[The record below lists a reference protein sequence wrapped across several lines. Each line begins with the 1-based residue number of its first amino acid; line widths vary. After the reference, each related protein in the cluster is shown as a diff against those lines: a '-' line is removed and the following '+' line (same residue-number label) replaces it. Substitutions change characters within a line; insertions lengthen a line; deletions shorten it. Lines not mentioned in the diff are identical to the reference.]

1 MRRKVLFLTG
11 IRSDFYIQ
19 RRLIKAVD
27 KHPKL
32 RMFLVVSG
40 AHLKKKFGSTI
51 KEIKK
56 EKIKIYKT
64 IDNLKLLKGK
74 DSRLKALSIQLSELI
89 KIVLKI
95 RPHII
100 VSPFDREESLTTA
113 IIGQYLNIPVAHL
126 GAGDYT
132 KYNTDGIVRH
142 AVTKLSHLI
151 FCSTKKSF
159 QNVIKLREQKFRIYN
174 VGSLSVDRFKDIKKI
189 RLKELKRKLGITFDL
204 QNLIFLIQHPV
215 SNMLKLTEKHYKIT
229 LDAIDDLNCPTIIIR
244 PNSDPGS
251 EYINNVLNKYKFKK
265 NRNIK
270 IYKNIDEKL
279 FINILKYTKVLI
291 GNSSMGIVEAPNL
304 KIPVVNIGDRQ
315 KGRQKGNNVLYVK
328 NNKNLIM
335 NAIKKQLT
343 RKKKFSNP
351 YKSHNTISKILN
363 VFLKIKINSKLLNK
377 QTLF

>member
-1 MRRKVLFLTG
+1 MRRKILFLTG

-40 AHLKKKFGSTI
+40 AHLKKEFGSTI

-56 EKIKIYKT
+56 EKIKIFKT

-74 DSRLKALSIQLSELI
+74 DARLKALSIQLSELI

-95 RPHII
+95 KPHII

-159 QNVIKLREQKFRIYN
+159 KNVIKLREQKFRIYN

-189 RLKELKRKLGITFDL
+189 RLKVLKRKLGIKFDL
-204 QNLIFLIQHPV
+204 QKLILLIQHPV
-215 SNMLKLTEKHYKIT
+215 SNMLELTKKHYRIT
-229 LDAIDDLNCPTIIIR
+229 LDAIDDLNYPTIIIR

-265 NRNIK
+265 NQNIK
-270 IYKNIDEKL
+270 IYENIDEKL
-279 FINILKYTKVLI
+279 FVNILKYTKVLI
-291 GNSSMGIVEAPNL
+291 GNSSMGIVEAPKL

-328 NNKNLIM
+328 NNKKLIM
-335 NAIKKQLT
+335 QAIQKQLA
-343 RKKKFSNP
+343 RKKKFLNP

-377 QTLF
+377 QSLF

>member
-1 MRRKVLFLTG
+1 MKRKILFITG

-32 RMFLVVSG
+32 KMYLVVSG
-40 AHLKKKFGSTI
+40 AHLKKDFGTTLN
-51 KEIKK
+51 EIKK
-56 EKIKIYKT
+56 EKIKIYKK
-64 IDNLKLLKGK
+64 IDNLKVLKGK
-74 DSRLKALSIQLSELI
+74 DTRIKALSIQLSELI

-95 RPHII
+95 KPHII

-126 GAGDYT
+126 GAGDFT
-132 KYNTDGIVRH
+132 KYNTDGVVRH

-151 FCSTKKSF
+151 FCSTKKSY

-174 VGSLSVDRFKDIKKI
+174 VGSLSIDRFKDIKKI
-189 RLKELKRKLGITFDL
+189 SLKELKKHLHIKFNLQKLIL
-204 QNLIFLIQHPV
+204 LIQHPV
-215 SNMLKLTEKHYKIT
+215 SNKLKLTEKHYKIT
-229 LDAIDDLNCPTIIIR
+229 LDAIDDLNYPTIIIR

-251 EYINNVLNKYKFKK
+251 EYINSVLKKFKFKK

-279 FINILKYTKVLI
+279 FLNILKFTKVLI
-291 GNSSMGIVEAPNL
+291 GNSSMGIVEAPKL

-315 KGRQKGNNVLYVK
+315 KGRQKGNNVLYVT
-328 NNKNLIM
+328 NNKKKIM
-335 NAIKKQLT
+335 LAIQKQLK
-343 RKKKFSNP
+343 RKRKFFSP

-363 VFLKIKINSKLLNK
+363 IFLKVKINSKLLNK
-377 QTLF
+377 QTII